1 MLINRFP
8 LDLSKLSY
16 VVKNDVVKK
25 DAYDPKI
32 KNTEDKIPYITNLAT
47 NTALKAKINEVKK
60 EILSITNL
68 ATTSALNSKINEA
81 KNKIPNIINLDTTN
95 VLNAVG
101 SYCC

>member
-32 KNTEDKIPYITNLAT
+32 KNTEDKIPYIT
-47 NTALKAKINEVKK
+47 KK
-60 EILSITNL
+60 KQKKYPFSKCAVCDSKKSKFIKEQEASGLLSSLGIKL
-68 ATTSALNSKINEA
+68 PLRK
-81 KNKIPNIINLDTTN
+81 LY
-95 VLNAVG
+95 LVG
-101 SYCC
+101 PPLF